1 MCPFFLEFHFSDL
14 TCESSCPGTNFNS
27 VKSLPGPQ
35 VYIIPCY
42 VNCFQNFPILVYIIL
57 RYVNRYAQDGRPMA
71 AVKSCAA
78 AAANKLGAGS
88 CQILKIFKF
97 YAIIYIESE
106 EEIPRIF
113 QKKKF

>member
-1 MCPFFLEFHFSDL
+1 
-14 TCESSCPGTNFNS
+14 
-27 VKSLPGPQ
+27 
-35 VYIIPCY
+35 
-42 VNCFQNFPILVYIIL
+42 
-57 RYVNRYAQDGRPMA
+57 MA
-71 AVKSCAA
+71 AAKSCAA

-106 EEIPRIF
+106 EGVPRIF